1 MAVRKADAIWEGTL
15 KEGKGTMK
23 LSSGAY
29 EGPYTWRSRFEEAEG
44 TNPEELVAA
53 AHAGCYSMA
62 LSSELGKVGFTPDR
76 INTTANAHF
85 EKIEAGWRI
94 VRMQLVTE
102 ASVPNID
109 ESAFQEAAQKAKN
122 GCPVSNMFGDHVEI
136 TLEAR
141 LV

>member
-1 MAVRKADAIWEGTL
+1 MWVRKADAVWEGTL

-29 EGPYTWRSRFEEAEG
+29 EGPYTWRSRFENDEG

-53 AHAGCYSMA
+53 AHAGCFSMA

-76 INTTANAHF
+76 ISTTANAHF

-94 VRMQLVTE
+94 VKMHLVTE

-109 ESAFQEAAQKAKN
+109 DAAFQEAALKAKTN
-122 GCPVSNMFGDHVEI
+122 CPVSNMFGSHVEI
-136 TLEAR
+136 SVEAK

>member
-15 KEGKGTMK
+15 KEGKGAMK

-29 EGPYTWRSRFEEAEG
+29 EGPYSWSSRFEEAQG

-53 AHAGCYSMA
+53 AHAGCFSMA

-76 INTTANAHF
+76 ISTTANAHF
-85 EKIEAGWRI
+85 EKVEAGWRI
-94 VRMQLVTE
+94 IKMALVTE

-109 ESAFQEAAQKAKN
+109 EAAFQEAAQKAKK
-122 GCPVSNMFGDHVEI
+122 GCPVSNMFAEGIEI
-136 TLEAR
+136 TLDAK